1 MYDEA
6 WENMRAEAITFMRN
20 KEETAIK
27 KWLNE
32 IGYTGPIGY
41 YRNIFDREMEIYTK
55 YPGHLIGKAGGN
67 IKKFEKILT
76 EEFGGEWK
84 VKFVEVRGG
93 FVQV

>member
-20 KEETAIK
+20 KEEGAIK

-55 YPGHLIGKAGGN
+55 RPGCLIGKAGVGV
-67 IKKFEKILT
+67 KKFEKILT

-93 FVQV
+93 FMQV